1 MNIYS
6 DDPMRSLA
14 MAFNALQPGAE
25 NTYAEI
31 DQIVEQGIRKGD
43 IECDGPVA
51 DALTADRTYEL
62 KHNPSEQDRK
72 RMMEKRKPSVN
83 ALSQHFWKQATEV
96 QARDIIDNPSLLE
109 SIRVFLSIE
118 NFSHPVMTSN
128 QAVKDFLRTEIAQGQ
143 NTTLAHIL
151 TKTVNW
157 TGKQWDDYCVAMI
170 YDGHHEHALIL
181 MTLAGKSNYDML
193 NSRMMLKRTTKNHSK
208 EWKYIEKE
216 TEQPKLE
223 VTEAM
228 SINSIV
234 VDKNIKEY
242 IMRMFNTITTDG
254 QPPLPIG
261 GLVVVEQFFERLNYI
276 YYEYAMDI
284 FGSATAMVALFFE
297 FPADYQTREEKWINY
312 CVDCYERELKIILN
326 MEEKSMEQAKAM
338 HVFILK
344 LYHILYRVSV
354 NSMLKTL
361 FAKLRTNFRRIMLNV
376 RDDQGLN
383 YALKRAP
390 RSKDFRITF
399 LERVITQAI

>member
-1 MNIYS
+1 
-6 DDPMRSLA
+6 
-14 MAFNALQPGAE
+14 MAFNALSPGIE

-31 DQIVEQGIRKGD
+31 SEVTEQRVRKGD
-43 IECDGPVA
+43 IECDGPVT
-51 DALTADRTYEL
+51 DALTADRTYQL

-72 RMMEKRKPSVN
+72 RMIERKKQPANMQNEHLWRRISEI
-83 ALSQHFWKQATEV
+83 QATN
-96 QARDIIDNPSLLE
+96 IINDPSLLE
-109 SIRVFLSIE
+109 SIRVFLAIE
-118 NFSHPVMTSN
+118 SYSNPIMTN
-128 QAVKDFLRTEIAQGQ
+128 NNLVKEFLKTDIAQGQ
-143 NTTLAHIL
+143 TGTLAHIL
-151 TKTVNW
+151 TETVRWSN
-157 TGKQWDDYCVAMI
+157 KHWDDYCLAMI
-170 YDGHHEHALIL
+170 YDGHTAHALEIL
-181 MTLAGKSNYDML
+181 TLANALGYDFI
-193 NSRMMLKRTTKNHSK
+193 NSRLMLKRTTKNRASTK
-208 EWKYIEKE
+208 MESFEKE
-216 TEQPKLE
+216 LETPKLE
-223 VTEAM
+223 VVEAG
-228 SINSIV
+228 SSNSIV

-297 FPADYQTREEKWINY
+297 FPADYQTREDKWINY

-338 HVFILK
+338 HTFVLK

-361 FAKLRTNFRRIMLNV
+361 FPKLRTNFRRILLNV

-383 YALKRAP
+383 YALKRSP
-390 RSKDFRITF
+390 RSREFRITF